1 MSMRKRKISLELFQ
15 KYPRGTLGLVNRQ
28 DVEVIVYD
36 ENGAVA
42 RLIPYAAGPM
52 GVVKES
58 GVRPMDMGGVWY
70 VDEALRRR
78 LSRKRRGRRIAASLG
93 SVWKLSRFSAILA
106 FFTRV

>member
-15 KYPRGTLGLVNRQ
+15 KYPRKTLSLVNRQ

-36 ENGAVA
+36 EGGAVA

-52 GVVKES
+52 GVALSS

-70 VDEALRRR
+70 VDEALRRK
-78 LSRKRRGRRIAASLG
+78 LAGKRRRRRITASLG
-93 SVWKLSRFSAILA
+93 SMWKLSRFSAILA